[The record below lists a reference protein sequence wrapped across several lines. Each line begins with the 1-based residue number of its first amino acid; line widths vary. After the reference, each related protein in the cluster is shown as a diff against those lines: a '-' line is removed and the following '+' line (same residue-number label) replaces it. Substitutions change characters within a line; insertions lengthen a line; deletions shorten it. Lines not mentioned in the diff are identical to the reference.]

1 LVGEAAVSVGEAV
14 GVNVIVAVGKAVGD
28 DVGISVS
35 AVVGVKIVG
44 VDIGAGVGVW
54 VGDAVAMDGV
64 VDGEG
69 MDSTVALGG
78 SVLGTAVLQPK
89 NTRSTQPPE
98 NAKNEPHSMHAVA
111 SPLRNGRV
119 KRRTLIT
126 GTRTHTGGYGWIRV
140 YSRRT
145 PSQHS
150 TVSCAL
156 VHAALPTEH
165 LNP

>member
-1 LVGEAAVSVGEAV
+1 M
-14 GVNVIVAVGKAVGD
+14 IVAVGEAVGD

-44 VDIGAGVGVW
+44 VDVGAGVGVW

-78 SVLGTAVLQPK
+78 SVLGTAVLRPK
-89 NTRSTQPPE
+89 NTRSTQPSE
-98 NAKNEPHSMHAVA
+98 NAKNEQHACSGESTPQWSSEMA
-111 SPLRNGRV
+111 YL
-119 KRRTLIT
+119 
-126 GTRTHTGGYGWIRV
+126 GYGYSYAYRTIWVDRV

-145 PSQHS
+145 PSEHS
-150 TVSCAL
+150 TV
-156 VHAALPTEH
+156 P
-165 LNP
+165 